1 MKFRSRTV
9 DGQIYLS
16 QREAAKRLG
25 VCQAT
30 MSRLVQRGDLSVL
43 KLRNVKSVWVSQE
56 DVEKIKRGE

>member
-9 DGQIYLS
+9 DGQTYLS

-30 MSRLVQRGDLSVL
+30 MSKLVQRGDLSVL

-56 DVEKIKRGE
+56 DVEKIRRGE